1 MTPCCSCATGVSCR
15 CRAPLDLRV
24 SRAPPP
30 PLHTPPPLPPSHLTP
45 RRSPEQQASNN
56 LQWFAQ
62 DMAARAS
69 SCASQPLHL
78 DALSS
83 RSGDDERVQMCSA
96 GGDCTPTLLLLLHS
110 WSSSMQQLWF
120 EADLSPLLSLPPDV
134 NLVFAT
140 SLNAADVV
148 SASMLHR
155 LSSLQRSGGILQ
167 WLLYLLGMAS
177 PSPIAH
183 VIQPQLSQQH
193 RAVQPFM
200 CVRPAPRPPPPPFTT
215 NATHF
220 LQIRRNERIPRA
232 GQRHTGHCWPGF
244 CGGGGGR

>member
-1 MTPCCSCATGVSCR
+1 
-15 CRAPLDLRV
+15 
-24 SRAPPP
+24 
-30 PLHTPPPLPPSHLTP
+30 
-45 RRSPEQQASNN
+45 
-56 LQWFAQ
+56 
-62 DMAARAS
+62 MAARAP

-83 RSGDDERVQMCSA
+83 RSGDDERVQMCS
-96 GGDCTPTLLLLLHS
+96 GDGDCKPTLLLLLHS

-140 SLNAADVV
+140 SLNGADVV

-167 WLLYLLGMAS
+167 WLSYLLGMAS
-177 PSPIAH
+177 SSPVAH

-200 CVRPAPRPPPPPFTT
+200 CAQHTPPRHPPFI
-215 NATHF
+215 THF
-220 LQIRRNERIPRA
+220 L
-232 GQRHTGHCWPGF
+232 
-244 CGGGGGR
+244 